1 MTFKKFAALM
11 TFPVDVTK
19 MRLSNLTEPLP
30 NTISIFFFW
39 FIRIFLIISFMGI
52 SRLLASNLGEVT
64 AYSCAC
70 VRDNVLLTWI
80 TLFI

>member
-30 NTISIFFFW
+30 NT
-39 FIRIFLIISFMGI
+39 IRIFLIISFMGI

>member
-19 MRLSNLTEPLP
+19 MRLSNLTELPP

-39 FIRIFLIISFMGI
+39 FIRIFLMVSFIGI
-52 SRLLASNLGEVT
+52 SRLLASDLGEVT
-64 AYSCAC
+64 VYSWAC
-70 VRDNVLLTWI
+70 VRDKVLLTWI